1 MTSDL
6 HKVDATK
13 TSQRISQS
21 LTSRFSTEPQTA
33 AASPAALSGDA
44 NHPASN
50 GTAPT
55 TSSTKIPTPDRWR
68 QRYAR
73 RIWFTDLVA
82 LVWVVFGTQIYW
94 FGFGDAEVA
103 MREDHRLSDLSYW
116 GFSTGLV
123 IAWMWVLSLIDSR
136 SDRVIGNGSTEYL
149 RIVDASVRLFGI
161 IAIFAFLL
169 RVDVARGFLLISLP
183 LGVLVLVLERW
194 LWRQWLI
201 SKRHNGQ
208 YSARVLLVGSES
220 TVAHLAR
227 ELQRTP
233 SAGYRVVGACVPSGK
248 IASTIEGTD
257 IPIMGSVSA
266 VDRAILATGAD
277 TVAVTSTDELPPDKV
292 KQISWGLEAGKQHLV
307 LAPSIIDI
315 AGPRIHTRP
324 VAGLPL
330 IHVETPRFSRGQRVA
345 KRTMDLAASIIGV
358 ILVSPLLAFLA
369 MSVRLSSEGPV
380 FFRQTRVGLGG
391 KEFTM
396 IKFRTMVTNAEELLG
411 DLEKQQRDAG
421 NEVLFKMKNDPRVT
435 PIGRVMR
442 KFSLDE
448 LPQLF
453 NVIGGS
459 MSLVGPRPPLPK
471 EVELYAD
478 HVHRRFLVKPGI
490 TGLWQVSGRSSLSWE
505 DSVRLD
511 LAYVENWSLVGDSA
525 ILAKTLKAAIAPG
538 DTAH

>member
-1 MTSDL
+1 MHS
-6 HKVDATK
+6 VAT
-13 TSQRISQS
+13 
-21 LTSRFSTEPQTA
+21 
-33 AASPAALSGDA
+33 PA
-44 NHPASN
+44 
-50 GTAPT
+50 T
-55 TSSTKIPTPDRWR
+55 PTPDRWR

-73 RIWFTDLVA
+73 RIWFSDLLV
-82 LVWVVFGTQIYW
+82 LVWVVYGTQIAW
-94 FGFGDAEVA
+94 FGLGNAEVA
-103 MREDHRLSDLSYW
+103 MRADHRLNDLSYW
-116 GFSTGLV
+116 LFSALL
-123 IAWMWVLSLIDSR
+123 IFAWMWVLSLIDSR
-136 SDRVIGNGSTEYL
+136 SDRVIGNGNTEYL

-183 LGVLVLVLERW
+183 AGVLVLIVERW

-201 SKRHNGQ
+201 SKRHSGQ

-248 IASTIEGTD
+248 IASTIDGTD
-257 IPIMGSVSA
+257 IPIMGHVNA

-345 KRTMDLAASIIGV
+345 KRTMDLTASIIGA
-358 ILVSPLLAFLA
+358 ILISPLLAFLA
-369 MSVRLSSEGPV
+369 ISVRLSSEGPI
-380 FFRQTRVGLGG
+380 FFRQTRVGLRG
-391 KEFTM
+391 KEFSM
-396 IKFRTMVTNAEELLG
+396 IKFRSMVVNAEELLA

-435 PIGRVMR
+435 PIGRIMR

-453 NVIGGS
+453 NVIAGS

-471 EVELYAD
+471 EVALYAD
-478 HVHRRFLVKPGI
+478 HVHRRFLLKPGI
-490 TGLWQVSGRSSLSWE
+490 TGLWQVSGRSTLSW
-505 DSVRLD
+505 DDTVRLD
-511 LAYVENWSLVGDSA
+511 LAYVENWSLIGDFG
-525 ILAKTLKAAIAPG
+525 ILAKTAKAALVPG
-538 DTAH
+538 ETAH